1 MMDKLEAKYS
11 AAGLSSCAAPPSGG
25 RAQRVRDVLLVAIGH
40 VVGDADL
47 GGEFG
52 AHPPAGLQYFEQ
64 GQRYDPVPRTSV
76 EASCSETWT
85 PERLIV
91 HTCSPRGHFY
101 YPRDSEGN
109 RGTAMYFGV
118 TSPRMPSTR
127 AASSA
132 RHGMRGT

>member
-64 GQRYDPVPRTSV
+64 GQRVDPGPADLGRGLMLGDMDPRAV
-76 EASCSETWT
+76 
-85 PERLIV
+85 
-91 HTCSPRGHFY
+91 
-101 YPRDSEGN
+101 D
-109 RGTAMYFGV
+109 
-118 TSPRMPSTR
+118 R
-127 AASSA
+127 AHLQSA
-132 RHGMRGT
+132 RALLLPPRQ